1 LNFLGPDSEAGFP
14 GNRRDRVSAPD
25 PFEKIGHLDFVSI
38 PAAADWDAS
47 FTMERVN
54 FLDNIAKAFLRKR
67 AVSFW
72 YRGRPLQ
79 LVPI

>member
-1 LNFLGPDSEAGFP
+1 LLGLVPT
-14 GNRRDRVSAPD
+14 
-25 PFEKIGHLDFVSI
+25 

-54 FLDNIAKAFLRKR
+54 SLDNIAKAFLRKR

-72 YRGRPLQ
+72 YRAVPCTW
-79 LVPI
+79 VPI